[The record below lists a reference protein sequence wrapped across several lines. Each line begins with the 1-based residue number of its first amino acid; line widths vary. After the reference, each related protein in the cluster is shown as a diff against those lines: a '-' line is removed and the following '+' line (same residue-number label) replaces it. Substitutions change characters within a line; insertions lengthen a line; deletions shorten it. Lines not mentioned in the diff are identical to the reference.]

1 MRYIIIGSGIAGVN
15 AAMTLLE
22 KGKKVEIWDAD
33 LTDMPHINE
42 SHVLESYYGEN
53 LKGIIDPSS
62 ESLFELPE
70 NRSYYLKKNSRL
82 WEFNDDENFNIITS
96 LAKGGLANGWGANS
110 LPFSKNDIFD
120 WPIDFEQ
127 FNLHLKKIY
136 KRIDITSSND
146 DLKLINNDYGSQK
159 NIKLEEADLYM
170 MGNYVKKKK
179 YLNKKNIFFG
189 NARLAVNTL
198 NINGE
203 DNDLNKCIWFPESR
217 IYNPTYTLENC
228 HKYSSFTYLQKRKI
242 NYFNLINDKVQ
253 SINYLNLH
261 SNEKITEKVDAK
273 VLLCAGA
280 IQSGI
285 IYKRT
290 LLENNLS
297 EIDSASQNSLMDT
310 AVTKIFYILP
320 RLLGKKY
327 NQNNFQLNRLIAGV
341 INSDKMWPEY
351 LHCEILNL
359 NDMIFHPLIETLPIG
374 SFFSKELFFSLKN
387 SLGVLSIFAP
397 DKMQKTNNISIDPD
411 NNLRAK
417 INYIESKDKLSFI
430 SSNTLLLKKALLN
443 LGAIPFMTKTYPPG
457 SGIHY
462 AGTIPMGEDK
472 CCDGNGRLHFCKNLY
487 VADSSAFPSLPSR
500 PISINTAAFASYVAS
515 KA

>member
-1 MRYIIIGSGIAGVN
+1 MTYIIIGSGIAGVN

-22 KGKKVEIWDAD
+22 KGKKVEMWDAD
-33 LTDMPHINE
+33 LADLSYINK
-42 SHVLESYYGEN
+42 SNVLESYYGEN

-62 ESLFELPE
+62 GSLFELPE
-70 NRSYYLKKNSRL
+70 NRSYYLKKNSYL

-96 LAKGGLANGWGANS
+96 LSKGGLANGWGANS
-110 LPFSKNDIFD
+110 LPFTKNDISD

-127 FNLHLKKIY
+127 FNLHLKKVY

-146 DLKLINNDYGSQK
+146 DLRLINNDYGSQN

-170 MGNYVKKKK
+170 MENYIKKKK
-179 YLNKKNIFFG
+179 YFDKKNIFFG
-189 NARLAVNTL
+189 NARLAVNTS
-198 NINGE
+198 NINDEPNG
-203 DNDLNKCIWFPESR
+203 LNKSIWFPESR
-217 IYNPTYTLENC
+217 IYNPTYTLEDC
-228 HKYSSFTYLQKRKI
+228 YKHSGFRYLQKRKI
-242 NYFNLINDKVQ
+242 NYFNLVNDKVQ
-253 SINYLNLH
+253 SINFLNLH
-261 SNEKITEKVDAK
+261 SNELITEKVDAK

-290 LLENNLS
+290 LLENNLP
-297 EIDSASQNSLMDT
+297 EIDYTFQSSLMDT
-310 AVTKIFYILP
+310 AVIKIFYIIP

-341 INSDKMWPEY
+341 INSENMWPEY

-387 SLGVLSIFAP
+387 TLGVLTIFAP
-397 DKMQKTNNISIDPD
+397 DKMQKTNYISIDPD
-411 NNLRAK
+411 NNLRVK
-417 INYIESKDKLSFI
+417 INYIESEDKLSFI
-430 SSNTLLLKKALLN
+430 SKNILLLKKSLLS

-462 AGTIPMGEDK
+462 AGTIPMGEDN
-472 CCDGNGRLHFCKNLY
+472 CCDRNGRLHFCHNLY
-487 VADSSAFPSLPSR
+487 IADSSAFPSLPSR
-500 PISINTAAFASYVAS
+500 PISVNTAAFASYVAS
-515 KA
+515 KV